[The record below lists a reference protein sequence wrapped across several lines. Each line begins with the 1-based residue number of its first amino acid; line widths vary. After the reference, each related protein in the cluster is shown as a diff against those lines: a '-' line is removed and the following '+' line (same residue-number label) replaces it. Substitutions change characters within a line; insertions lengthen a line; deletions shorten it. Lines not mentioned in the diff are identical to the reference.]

1 MPKTPALVPTVAV
14 RRGLRWY
21 ELDLNSFGITTLQ
34 SFDAMGPP
42 RKIFLA
48 PALCRVATLEKV
60 QRKYDDRCYKQ
71 QVNQAVSNKASIKPN
86 QPQQQQHYKNCP
98 QHESYLLTWKCLKS
112 VCLRLDYAN
121 ETVCALDHIHAI
133 LSAK

>member
-1 MPKTPALVPTVAV
+1 MPKTPALVPTVAA

-48 PALCRVATLEKV
+48 PRSMPGCDSGKGSA
-60 QRKYDDRCYKQ
+60 
-71 QVNQAVSNKASIKPN
+71 QV
-86 QPQQQQHYKNCP
+86 
-98 QHESYLLTWKCLKS
+98 
-112 VCLRLDYAN
+112 R
-121 ETVCALDHIHAI
+121 
-133 LSAK
+133 